1 MTTTQENVISKV
13 DRDVFERALAIMLKH
28 RELIYRGDFKR
39 RLDEREEP
47 WDAIGRHAALV
58 CQVESMGLKAW
69 QVAPC
74 EVEINEIDAPGY
86 EHRRTRHASLT
97 LERLLNGGLSRYEP
111 DPPAALERIEGE
123 SAA

>member
-1 MTTTQENVISKV
+1 
-13 DRDVFERALAIMLKH
+13 
-28 RELIYRGDFKR
+28 
-39 RLDEREEP
+39 
-47 WDAIGRHAALV
+47 
-58 CQVESMGLKAW
+58 MGLKAW

-111 DPPAALERIEGE
+111 DPPAALERIERE

>member
-1 MTTTQENVISKV
+1 MKV
-13 DRDVFERALAIMLKH
+13 DHDAFERALAIMLKD
-28 RELIYRGDFKR
+28 RELIRGDFKR

-74 EVEINEIDAPGY
+74 EVEINEIDAPGDDTA
-86 EHRRTRHASLT
+86 ERGTRR
-97 LERLLNGGLSRYEP
+97 
-111 DPPAALERIEGE
+111 
-123 SAA
+123 